1 MRRSDAERRLLKAQ
15 SWKHDPVLMMRD
27 AGFNPDPHQI
37 ELLQCNELQTLVKW
51 PRQSGKSQTCS
62 IKVLHQACFD
72 PGDIVILAGEK
83 EAQAMEVWEKAY
95 KAHGVLSE
103 MGELPT
109 VERSN
114 NVLKFG
120 NGSRVLA
127 LPSTVDSIRGY
138 SAKLVLID
146 EAAFTDDKTLGKV
159 LPMLSATG
167 GQLLCPSTPNGD
179 RGWWRDAWKS
189 DDPAWARLT
198 VSIDQLPR
206 LTAAEIERQKA
217 TLTPNQFRQEFLLEF
232 LDLDLQFYSTETIE
246 AALCDDIV
254 PLFER
259 DLMEE
264 AA

>member
-1 MRRSDAERRLLKAQ
+1 MNPRLKRSLAWRLSPAQ
-15 SWKHDPVLMMRD
+15 MMRD
-27 AGFNPDPHQI
+27 AGLEPDPHQM
-37 ELLQCNELQTLVKW
+37 ELLDCNDPQVLVRW
-51 PRQSGKSQTCS
+51 PRQSGKSVTCS
-62 IKVLHQACFD
+62 VKVLHMASFD

-83 EAQAMEVWEKAY
+83 EAQAMEVYEKAFRL
-95 KAHGVLSE
+95 HGILSE
-103 MGELPT
+103 KGELPSI
-109 VERSN
+109 ERSN

-127 LPSTVDSIRGY
+127 LPSTVESIRGY

-159 LPMLSATG
+159 SPMLSATN
-167 GQLLCPSTPNGD
+167 GQLICPSTPNGD

-189 DDPAWARLT
+189 DDPAWTRLT

-206 LTAAEIERQKA
+206 LSEAEIHRQKA

-232 LDLDLQFYSTETIE
+232 LDTDLQFYSTETIE
-246 AALCDDIV
+246 GALCEEIV

-259 DLMEE
+259 EAEEE

>member
-1 MRRSDAERRLLKAQ
+1 MRSQAEKRLFRSKSWER
-15 SWKHDPVLMMRD
+15 DPVLMMRD
-27 AGFNPDPHQI
+27 AGFEPDPHQV
-37 ELLQCNELQTLVKW
+37 ELLRCDDLQVLVKW
-51 PRQSGKSQTCS
+51 PRQSGKSQTCA

-95 KAHGVLSE
+95 KAHAILSAL
-103 MGELPT
+103 GELPAI
-109 VERSN
+109 ERSN
-114 NVLKFG
+114 NVLKVD

-167 GQLLCPSTPNGD
+167 GRLLCPSTPNGD

-189 DDPAWARLT
+189 DDPAWTRLT

-206 LTAAEIERQKA
+206 LSPGEIERQRS

-232 LDLDLQFYSTETIE
+232 LDTDSQFYDTETIQ
-246 AALCDDIV
+246 AALCDEIV

-259 DLMEE
+259 DYME
-264 AA
+264 AAA